1 MECIDYF
8 LTVDSQ
14 PLASF
19 LSAHQTGGRVTQDLQ
34 IVYQSNDTQV
44 RPPHLPPALSEYEL
58 IKVLGTGGFSQVL
71 MGKSW
76 SQLQCLYI
84 VRKKSSGRLFAM
96 KVISKKHIL
105 DQDKVDQIIS
115 ERKILTTAASEHP
128 FIVQLHCAFTSV
140 SGSQEITLMYYV
152 EEQPISCA

>member
-19 LSAHQTGGRVTQDLQ
+19 LSAPQTGGRVTQDLQ

-76 SQLQCLYI
+76 SKIAISIYI
-84 VRKKSSGRLFAM
+84 YS
-96 KVISKKHIL
+96 
-105 DQDKVDQIIS
+105 
-115 ERKILTTAASEHP
+115 P
-128 FIVQLHCAFTSV
+128 
-140 SGSQEITLMYYV
+140 
-152 EEQPISCA
+152 